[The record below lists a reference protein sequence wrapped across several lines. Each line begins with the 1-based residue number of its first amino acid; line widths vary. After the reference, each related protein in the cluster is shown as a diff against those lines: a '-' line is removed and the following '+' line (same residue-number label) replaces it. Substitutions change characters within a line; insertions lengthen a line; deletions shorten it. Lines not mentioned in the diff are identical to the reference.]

1 MNELMSK
8 KHKKGS
14 TAVNYIKHL
23 RIFAFAVSGCFSI
36 SVFAS
41 LVGIPM
47 RITSSAVGLGICTTI
62 TRIKKS
68 KSIMKK

>member
-1 MNELMSK
+1 MSK
-8 KHKKGS
+8 KHEKGS

-23 RIFAFAVSGCFSI
+23 RIFAFAVSGYV
-36 SVFAS
+36 SVSVLAS

-47 RITSSAVGLGICTTI
+47 RITSSAVGLEICTTI
-62 TRIKKS
+62 ARIKKS